1 MKAPLLPPQPG
12 VFLLLRRLR
21 RPLVVLILVYA
32 VAVLGFT
39 VVPGVAPDGSPWRMG
54 FFHAFYFVSFLGT
67 TIGLGEIP
75 HPFSDAQRLWAL
87 AAIYATVVAWLYAIG
102 ELLSTLQDPLF
113 QRIVHE
119 NRVSSEV
126 RRLREPFVLLCGHDD
141 AGTLVSKELSD
152 DGMRLVVVDRNAQ
165 PIDQLEVAEL
175 RSTVPGLRADAQDP
189 AALIRAGL
197 THPCCTAVLALTGDD
212 RANLAIA
219 LSARL
224 LNPRAEV
231 ISVAHRHMEQAA
243 MARAGVDHIV
253 NPHDAFAERLAT
265 AIRSPSLHVIYE
277 ALTTQASTPAAARL
291 DVPAGRWL
299 ICGYGR
305 FGRTMRRHLQRVGV
319 EPRVIDRDLA
329 ADDADLG
336 LRGLATDPAVLREA
350 GIGDA
355 RGIVVG
361 TDNDIDNLSIAV
373 LAREL
378 QPDIFVVMRQNERKH
393 SPLFE
398 AVRADLGALSGH
410 MVAAEV
416 LRIIRAPQLSYFL
429 RLARQEDETWAG
441 ALLDRL
447 REAVGDDTAES
458 WSVPIDEHQA
468 PAVVAALRGGC
479 TVTVGDLMR
488 APDNRELRLRAVPLL
503 VQHLEGKH
511 LLPSPDL
518 ALSEGDRLLMGGRAI
533 ARARLRLS
541 VNDDGV
547 LDYILHGAEGPG
559 RRLPWRP
566 LLRSRGR

>member
-1 MKAPLLPPQPG
+1 MRAPLLPPQPG

-39 VVPGVAPDGSPWRMG
+39 LVPGVTPQGEPWRMG

-75 HPFSDAQRLWAL
+75 QPFSDAQRLWAL
-87 AAIYATVVAWLYAIG
+87 VAIYATVVAWLYAIG
-102 ELLSTLQDPLF
+102 ELLATLQDPLF

-119 NRVSSEV
+119 NRVRGAV
-126 RRLREPFVLLCGHDD
+126 RRLHEPFVLLCGHDD
-141 AGTLVSKELSD
+141 AGTIVSKELSD
-152 DGMRLVVVDRNAQ
+152 DGMRVVVVDRNPQ
-165 PIDQLEVAEL
+165 RIDSLEVAEL

-189 AALIRAGL
+189 STLIRAGL

-219 LSARL
+219 LSAKL
-224 LNPRAEV
+224 LNPAAEV
-231 ISVAHRHMEQAA
+231 ISVAHRHVEQAA

-277 ALTTQASTPAAARL
+277 ALTTQAATPAAARL
-291 DVPAGRWL
+291 DVPSGRWL

-305 FGRTMRRHLQRVGV
+305 FGRTVRRHLERVGAQT
-319 EPRVIDRDLA
+319 RVIDRDLA
-329 ADDADLG
+329 TDDADLG
-336 LRGLATDPAVLREA
+336 VRGLATDPAVLREA
-350 GIGDA
+350 GLGDA
-355 RGIVVG
+355 DGLVVA
-361 TDNDIDNLSIAV
+361 TDSDIDNLAIAV
-373 LAREL
+373 LARDL
-378 QPDIFVVMRQNERKH
+378 QPGIFIVMRQNERKH
-393 SPLFE
+393 NPLFD
-398 AVRADLGALSGH
+398 AVRVDLGALSGH

-429 RLARQEDETWAG
+429 RLARQEDEAWAG

-447 REAVGDDTAES
+447 REAVGDETAES
-458 WSVPIDEHQA
+458 WSVPIDEQHA

-488 APDNRELRLRAVPLL
+488 APDNRDLRLRAVPLL
-503 VQHLEGKH
+503 LQHVEGKH
-511 LLPSPDL
+511 LLPSPEL
-518 ALSEGDRLLMGGRAI
+518 ELSPGDRLLMAGRAI
-533 ARARLRLS
+533 ARARLRLT
-541 VNDDGV
+541 VNDDSV
-547 LDYILHGAEGPG
+547 LDYILHDAQGPG

-566 LLRSRGR
+566 LIRSRDT

>member
-39 VVPGVAPDGSPWRMG
+39 LVPGVTPQGEPWRMG

-75 HPFSDAQRLWAL
+75 QPFSDAQRLWAL
-87 AAIYATVVAWLYAIG
+87 VAIYATVVAWLYAIG
-102 ELLSTLQDPLF
+102 ELLATLQDPLF

-119 NRVSSEV
+119 NRVRGAV
-126 RRLREPFVLLCGHDD
+126 RRLHEPFVLLCGHDD
-141 AGTLVSKELSD
+141 AGTIVSKELSD
-152 DGMRLVVVDRNAQ
+152 DGMRVVVVDRNPQ
-165 PIDQLEVAEL
+165 RIDHLEVAEL

-189 AALIRAGL
+189 STLIRAGL

-219 LSARL
+219 LSAKL
-224 LNPRAEV
+224 LNPAAEV
-231 ISVAHRHMEQAA
+231 ISVAHRHGEQAA

-277 ALTTQASTPAAARL
+277 ALTTQAATPAAARL
-291 DVPAGRWL
+291 DVPCGRWL

-305 FGRTMRRHLQRVGV
+305 FGRTVRRHLERVGAQT
-319 EPRVIDRDLA
+319 RVIDRDLA
-329 ADDADLG
+329 PEDADLG
-336 LRGLATDPAVLREA
+336 VRGLATDPAILREA
-350 GIGDA
+350 GLGDA
-355 RGIVVG
+355 DGLVVA
-361 TDNDIDNLSIAV
+361 TDSDIDNLAIAV

-378 QPDIFVVMRQNERKH
+378 QPGIFIVMRQNERKH
-393 SPLFE
+393 NPLFD
-398 AVRADLGALSGH
+398 AVRVDLGALSGH

-447 REAVGDDTAES
+447 REAVGDETAES
-458 WSVPIDEHQA
+458 WSVPIDEQHA

-488 APDNRELRLRAVPLL
+488 APDNRDLRLRAVPLL
-503 VQHLEGKH
+503 VQHVEGKH
-511 LLPSPDL
+511 LLPSPEL
-518 ALSEGDRLLMGGRAI
+518 ALSSGDRLLMAGRAI

-541 VNDDGV
+541 VNDDSV
-547 LDYILHGAEGPG
+547 LDYILHDAQGPG

-566 LLRSRGR
+566 LIRSRGA